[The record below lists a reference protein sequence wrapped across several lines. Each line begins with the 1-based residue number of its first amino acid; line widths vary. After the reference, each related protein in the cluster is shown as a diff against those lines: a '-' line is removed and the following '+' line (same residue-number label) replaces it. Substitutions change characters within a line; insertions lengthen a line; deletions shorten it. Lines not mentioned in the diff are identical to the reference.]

1 MGSSKDVKISSE
13 IKEKVPA
20 QYHQNLFN
28 FTGSTKIVDAIDI
41 LSNSNLVL
49 TNDSGLMHIA
59 AAVDSKLLALYGPT
73 SPEFTPPLSK
83 KAKIIKKVSGMD
95 KTRRGSVAG
104 GYHPSLLMIKPDE
117 VMENLDSLEKTSS
130 L

>member
-1 MGSSKDVKISSE
+1 M
-13 IKEKVPA
+13 
-20 QYHQNLFN
+20 
-28 FTGSTKIVDAIDI
+28 
-41 LSNSNLVL
+41 L

-83 KAKIIKKVSGMD
+83 NAKIIKKASGMD
-95 KTRRGSVAG
+95 KTRSGSIAG

-117 VMENLDSLEKTSS
+117 VIENLDSLEKIVSV
-130 L
+130 

>member
-1 MGSSKDVKISSE
+1 
-13 IKEKVPA
+13 
-20 QYHQNLFN
+20 
-28 FTGSTKIVDAIDI
+28 
-41 LSNSNLVL
+41 
-49 TNDSGLMHIA
+49 
-59 AAVDSKLLALYGPT
+59 
-73 SPEFTPPLSK
+73 
-83 KAKIIKKVSGMD
+83 MD